1 LIAHGKS
8 PFRDLIPKQF
18 ARGKRLRAFR
28 AQKFV
33 GTTSRTMP
41 GHFGSSQA
49 GNAGKLMDRERSK
62 IVDRARRGGNGRRHS
77 GIGGFS
83 LIESVTVLVIIGIVV
98 LIAAPRINRA
108 WSRRDVTAARVG
120 LGSLFL
126 RARVAAVTARRPAT
140 LTVVNGMAYVTIATP
155 TGPEYVSQ
163 TLLFQTNGVVATSS
177 STSLTIEPT
186 GLVRAG
192 TPFVVALTKSG
203 IVDSVKISGY
213 GRLE

>member
-1 LIAHGKS
+1 
-8 PFRDLIPKQF
+8 
-18 ARGKRLRAFR
+18 
-28 AQKFV
+28 
-33 GTTSRTMP
+33 
-41 GHFGSSQA
+41 
-49 GNAGKLMDRERSK
+49 MDQERSK
-62 IVDRARRGGNGRRHS
+62 IVDRACRGGEGRRRS
-77 GIGGFS
+77 RIGGFS